1 MQRQDVKAA
10 PNNKTKILEFKDVL
24 QFSSTY
30 RHLWLLTSSTSL
42 FPWVGCVI
50 RMFVCAI
57 QSRETEK
64 VTGATAGANVEPNKI
79 KQKREAKRERRRLR
93 AGPKERAEA
102 EVNVLM
108 SVRLAPIGTSLV
120 LTWTL
125 THGNTAATLWHHRC
139 KGFKDTDTRG
149 MLLLLLSPSAKLGPE
164 PRPSFRKQNNSRA
177 KLSLSLSICHTQT
190 HADTHTHP
198 NTTSVHSLTQ
208 RKEVEWSWPGP
219 SRPDTGSLARPSV
232 RPAHFPLWIA
242 LKDFDRE
249 GSWVWWELTVVVDV
263 SGPLPSGVKM
273 ARRS

>member
-50 RMFVCAI
+50 WMFVCAI

-64 VTGATAGANVEPNKI
+64 VTGATVGANVEPNKI
-79 KQKREAKRERRRLR
+79 KQKREAKRERRRLW

-177 KLSLSLSICHTQT
+177 KLSLSLSLYLSHTNT
-190 HADTHTHP
+190 RWHTHTPKHHFRP
-198 NTTSVHSLTQ
+198 FSHTEKGSG
-208 RKEVEWSWPGP
+208 VELAGPQP
-219 SRPDTGSLARPSV
+219 SRHRQPGTAQSQAC
-232 RPAHFPLWIA
+232 
-242 LKDFDRE
+242 
-249 GSWVWWELTVVVDV
+249 
-263 SGPLPSGVKM
+263 PLPSVNSFKRLWPWGKLSVVR
-273 ARRS
+273 AHCGGRC